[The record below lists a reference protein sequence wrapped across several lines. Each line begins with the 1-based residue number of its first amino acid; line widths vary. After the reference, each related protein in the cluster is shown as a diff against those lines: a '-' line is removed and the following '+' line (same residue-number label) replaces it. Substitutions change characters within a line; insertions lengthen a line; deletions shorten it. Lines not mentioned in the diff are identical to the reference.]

1 LQHALEVGTRSRTR
15 RFLSSGSRNQG
26 TNEGLSEQARDLI
39 RPEEVRT
46 TMRAD
51 EAIIFRRGAAPIR
64 CGRPIYFRRPD
75 LSARINPD
83 RFRTAAE

>member
-1 LQHALEVGTRSRTR
+1 
-15 RFLSSGSRNQG
+15 
-26 TNEGLSEQARDLI
+26 
-39 RPEEVRT
+39 
-46 TMRAD
+46 MRAD